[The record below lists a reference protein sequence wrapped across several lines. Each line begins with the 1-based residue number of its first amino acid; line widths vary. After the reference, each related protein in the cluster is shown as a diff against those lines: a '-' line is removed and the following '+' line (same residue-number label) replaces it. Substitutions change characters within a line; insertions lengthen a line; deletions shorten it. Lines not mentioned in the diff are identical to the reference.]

1 MNQYWYNGELIIGEE
16 IKLSLN
22 DSGFLYGATVFTTL
36 RVYQYN
42 LDHPLTLWDS
52 HLERLNHSINKFN
65 WVMPDWVKIK
75 RGATILKQQ
84 YPVLRI
90 TIFPDGRELILGRK
104 LPENLTENQQNGVI
118 AWLSNDLFL
127 QRSLP
132 LDKTGNYLGAWLA
145 LQKALKMGAKEAILQ
160 NNQNHWLETATG
172 NLWGYGEGFWHTPP
186 LKGIL
191 PGIMRNYLLTTL
203 KNHGIKVKISA
214 FTPELITQ
222 LETLFYSNSVVQ
234 IMPIKQVLINDNIR
248 EFKINHSALNQLLF
262 YCF

>member
-1 MNQYWYNGELIIGEE
+1 
-16 IKLSLN
+16 
-22 DSGFLYGATVFTTL
+22 
-36 RVYQYN
+36 
-42 LDHPLTLWDS
+42 
-52 HLERLNHSINKFN
+52 
-65 WVMPDWVKIK
+65 
-75 RGATILKQQ
+75 
-84 YPVLRI
+84 
-90 TIFPDGRELILGRK
+90 
-104 LPENLTENQQNGVI
+104 
-118 AWLSNDLFL
+118 
-127 QRSLP
+127 
-132 LDKTGNYLGAWLA
+132 
-145 LQKALKMGAKEAILQ
+145 MGAKEAILQ

-186 LKGIL
+186 LTGIL

-248 EFKINHSALNQLLF
+248 EFKINHSALNQFLF